1 MTTMNSLSM
10 VEARLPPGFRFHP
23 RDDELVLDYLSRK
36 LDGGGGGKA
45 VVSIYGCP
53 VMVDVDLNK
62 CEPWD
67 LPEIACVGRKEWYF
81 YSLRDRKYATGQ
93 RTNRATESG
102 YWKATGKDRAISRK
116 GLLVGMRK
124 TLVFYK
130 GRAPKGKKT
139 EWVMH
144 EFRKE
149 GQGDPMKLPLKEDWV
164 LCRVFYKSR
173 ATIAK
178 LPTESSSSYND
189 NIDNSVA
196 AAAATTTTTMTSLPP
211 LVDNNYNIAFGQ
223 PGSLFQNLEGYEQV
237 PCFSNNPSHQQQQ
250 PSSSMNVPLA
260 AAADDH
266 HQEQHMGS
274 KAIKDIVL
282 SQFTKFEGNNV
293 VKREALQS
301 NFSHDG
307 FDYLAE
313 SGFSQMWNSLN

>member
-1 MTTMNSLSM
+1 MNSLSM
-10 VEARLPPGFRFHP
+10 VESRLPPGFRFHP
-23 RDDELVLDYLSRK
+23 RDDELVIDYLTRK
-36 LDGGGGGKA
+36 LDAGGGGGGAA
-45 VVSIYGCP
+45 VVTIYGCP

-67 LPEIACVGRKEWYF
+67 LPEIACVGGKEWYF

-93 RTNRATESG
+93 RTNRATDSG
-102 YWKATGKDRAISRK
+102 YWKATGKDRSISRK

-178 LPTESSSSYND
+178 MPTESSSYN
-189 NIDNSVA
+189 NIDSVA
-196 AAAATTTTTMTSLPP
+196 TTSLPP
-211 LVDNNYNIAFGQ
+211 LTDNYIAFDQ
-223 PGSLFQNLEGYEQV
+223 PGSMQNLEGYEQV
-237 PCFSNNPSHQQQQ
+237 PCFSNNPSQ
-250 PSSSMNVPLA
+250 PSSSMNVPLTSTMV
-260 AAADDH
+260 D
-266 HQEQHMGS
+266 QEQNMGR
-274 KAIKDIVL
+274 AIKDVL
-282 SQFTKFEGNNV
+282 SQFTKFEGN

-301 NFSHDG
+301 NFSQDA
-307 FDYLAE
+307 FDYLTE
-313 SGFSQMWNSLN
+313 SGFTQMWNSLS

>member
-1 MTTMNSLSM
+1 MNGMNSLSM

-23 RDDELVLDYLSRK
+23 RDDELVLDYLARK
-36 LDGGGGGKA
+36 LDGGGGGGTAAA
-45 VVSIYGCP
+45 VTIYGCP

-67 LPEIACVGRKEWYF
+67 LPEIACIGGKEWYF

-102 YWKATGKDRAISRK
+102 YWKATGKDRPISRK

-149 GQGDPMKLPLKEDWV
+149 GQGDLMKLPLKEDWV

-173 ATIAK
+173 TTIAK
-178 LPTESSSSYND
+178 LPTESSYN
-189 NIDNSVA
+189 NIDSVA
-196 AAAATTTTTMTSLPP
+196 TTSLPP
-211 LVDNNYNIAFGQ
+211 LIDNYIAFDQ
-223 PGSLFQNLEGYEQV
+223 PGSMQNLEGYEQV
-237 PCFSNNPSHQQQQ
+237 PCFSNNPSQ
-250 PSSSMNVPLA
+250 PSSSMNVPLTSA
-260 AAADDH
+260 MVD
-266 HQEQHMGS
+266 QEQNMGR
-274 KAIKDIVL
+274 AIKDVL
-282 SQFTKFEGNNV
+282 SQFTKFEGN

-301 NFSHDG
+301 NFSQDG

-313 SGFSQMWNSLN
+313 SGFTQMWNSLS